1 MFAMFRTRCCIN
13 EAAVCV
19 PVSVAALIAWAVVL
33 GLWWPVLRDAY
44 IAADGGECVYTGN
57 GTASCTPVRTGTAK
71 PVMVYNTPETALVVG
86 ATYVGLACQAVARP
100 APPPYDPETAMPN
113 FRLDAGMAVC
123 VPAPADHW
131 TFVWRG
137 KLDGPP
143 DSVPAVF
150 TPNASAYFGTVIIV
164 FPSLLAIAAIAATIV
179 CIRKCRRLRAVSASP

>member
-1 MFAMFRTRCCIN
+1 M
-13 EAAVCV
+13 
-19 PVSVAALIAWAVVL
+19 VATFIAWAVVL

-57 GTASCTPVRTGTAK
+57 GTASCTPVWTGAAK
-71 PVMVYNTPETALVVG
+71 PVVVYNTPETALVVG

-131 TFVWRG
+131 TFLWRG
-137 KLDGPP
+137 KLGGAPGDIPI
-143 DSVPAVF
+143 VF
-150 TPNASAYFGTVIIV
+150 TPRATAYYGIAVVAFPVVLTVV
-164 FPSLLAIAAIAATIV
+164 TAPVAIMCV
-179 CIRKCRRLRAVSASP
+179 CKCRRPRAVSVSP